1 MLVAGTFIGTIFALR
16 LMAIN
21 AEERGTRLTVRGRIV
36 VGLALGILVGITT
49 LVFGGLWWDCDLT
62 QPGSVCAVGWGY

>member
-1 MLVAGTFIGTIFALR
+1 MMVSGSLIGTIFALR

-36 VGLALGILVGITT
+36 VGLVIGILIGILVV
-49 LVFGGLWWDCDLT
+49 LVGGLWWDCDLT
-62 QPGSVCAVGWGY
+62 QPDSGCGVGWGY